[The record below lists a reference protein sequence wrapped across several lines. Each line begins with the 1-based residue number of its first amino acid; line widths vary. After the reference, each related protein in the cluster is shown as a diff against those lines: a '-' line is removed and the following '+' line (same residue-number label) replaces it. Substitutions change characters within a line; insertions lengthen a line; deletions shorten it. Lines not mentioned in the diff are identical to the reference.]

1 MRRIP
6 PKPGGQLPARAGFTL
21 IEVLASLLLIAL
33 IVPVAL
39 NGISL
44 AVALSASAKQQREA
58 TTLAASKLAELTA
71 TGTWQQGNASG
82 DFAPDWPAYQWD
94 VFVSDWQDPLLSAVQ
109 VRVRWT
115 ARSTEHS
122 VMLTTLVPKGST

>member
-1 MRRIP
+1 VRRIL
-6 PKPGGQLPARAGFTL
+6 PKLGGQMRARAGFTL

-39 NGISL
+39 NGVSL

-82 DFAPDWPAYQWD
+82 DFAPDWPAYHWD
-94 VFVSDWQDPLLSAVQ
+94 LVVSGWQDPSVSSLQ
-109 VRVRWT
+109 VRVIWT
-115 ARSTEHS
+115 ARAAEHS
-122 VMLTTLVPKGST
+122 VTLTTLVPSGST